1 MWQRERAIPLAMRG
15 LYSLLIVLS
24 AWSLPGPSAA
34 QPAEDAPPPP
44 AAVGR
49 GDPALVEAIRP
60 ILAEKAIAGAR
71 ISILVERADGGEPL
85 YAVNPDLRLHPA
97 SNTKLVT
104 TAAALELLGPAF
116 RWRTDLAAT
125 GYEKGTAET
134 LYLIGGG
141 DPRFVSESLWK
152 LVDDARF
159 EGLEAVTGDLVVDDG
174 YFSAE
179 RMAPGFDDKQQ
190 DSAYRAASSAASLNF
205 NAVVIEITPGEVG
218 EKPAVRIRPDSG
230 YVIVE
235 NQATT
240 AGSGRERLRVSAV
253 ADGDRTKVIVGGR
266 IPAKHRG
273 VTVRRRIDHPSLFA
287 GMAAKLFLERAGIEV
302 KGEVKLGPA
311 PKKRRRLARVYSV
324 SMASAIDDVN
334 KLSNNMMAEAVLR
347 TIGREKGG
355 AGDWAAGTRV
365 VSDWLKKSVGLRDG
379 FRYVNGSGL
388 FGETAFSARDLVQ
401 VLRHMHRRRPVMPEY
416 GASMAIGATDGTL
429 RRRMKGVDEASVRAK
444 TGTLDG
450 VVCLSGYLTFAD
462 GSPGVFSILVNDF
475 PGAAWRIWGIQDRI
489 VEAAAGRSPGPA
501 R

>member
-1 MWQRERAIPLAMRG
+1 MLQREHAIPLPMRA
-15 LYSLLIVLS
+15 LIALLALS
-24 AWSLPGPSAA
+24 TPLFALA
-34 QPAEDAPPPP
+34 QPAAEDAPPPK
-44 AAVGR
+44 ALVGR

-60 ILAEKAIAGAR
+60 ILAEKAIAGAQV
-71 ISILVERADGGEPL
+71 SILVERADGGKPL

-125 GYEKGTAET
+125 GYAAGKAET

-141 DPRFVSESLWK
+141 DPRFVSESLFK

-159 EGLEAVTGDLVVDDG
+159 AGLTEVSGDLIVDDG
-174 YFSAE
+174 YFTAD
-179 RMAPGFDDKQQ
+179 RMAPGFDDKNQ
-190 DSAYRAASSAASLNF
+190 DSAYRAASSAASFNF
-205 NAVVIEITPGEVG
+205 NAVVINITPGAAG
-218 EKPAVRIRPDSG
+218 KKPTVRIRPDSG
-230 YVIVE
+230 YIIVD

-273 VTVRRRIDHPSLFA
+273 VTVRRRIDHPSLYA
-287 GMAAKLFLERAGIEV
+287 GMAAKLYLERAGIAV
-302 KGEVKLGPA
+302 KGEVKLGQA
-311 PKKRRRLARVYSV
+311 PKKRRRLGRVYSV
-324 SMASAIDDVN
+324 SLASAIDDVN
-334 KLSNNMMAEAVLR
+334 KLSNNMMAETVFR
-347 TIGREKGG
+347 TVGREKGG
-355 AGDWAAGTRV
+355 AGDWAAGSRVIGEWLTRT
-365 VSDWLKKSVGLRDG
+365 VGLREG
-379 FRYVNGSGL
+379 FRLDNGSGL
-388 FGETAFSARDLVQ
+388 FGKTAFSARDMVQ
-401 VLRHMHRRRPVMPEY
+401 VLRHMHRRSPPMPEY
-416 GASMAIGATDGTL
+416 LASLAIGATDGTL
-429 RRRMKGVDEASVRAK
+429 RRRMKEVDKASVRAK

-462 GSPGVFSILVNDF
+462 GTPGVFSILINDF

-489 VEAAAGRSPGPA
+489 VKAAAGRSPGAP